1 MAIPR
6 GKALYPTDVATAALS
21 ARPRRWA
28 GEGDRGDNR
37 RMPTLRSNTAAAA
50 WMVAAVAFFA
60 LMDAA
65 MKMLAAH
72 YPALQVATLRGAAS
86 LPFVLLWVLATAGPR
101 SILPVRWGLHLLR
114 GVLGIAMIGC
124 FAWALRS
131 LPLSTAYTIYFVAPL
146 LVAALSVPLLGE
158 YVGPRRWA
166 AIGVGLVG
174 VLVVLRPGM
183 NGFVSLPG
191 LMVLLAAIAYA
202 VASVLVSLLAR
213 TDTPQSLV
221 VWFLLIMALGA
232 GVLALPE
239 WTPLRL
245 ADTGWIAGMG
255 LAGAL
260 GQVALTQAFR
270 RGDASL
276 IAPLEYS
283 GLIWV
288 IPWDWL
294 LWRKLPDAWTWVGAA
309 IIVASGLYLLH
320 RERVRAA
327 VRPPPQAHP

>member
-1 MAIPR
+1 
-6 GKALYPTDVATAALS
+6 
-21 ARPRRWA
+21 
-28 GEGDRGDNR
+28 
-37 RMPTLRSNTAAAA
+37 MPSSRSNTAAAA
-50 WMVAAVAFFA
+50 WMIAAVACFA
-60 LMDAA
+60 VMDAA
-65 MKMLAAH
+65 MKLLTAH
-72 YPALQVATLRGAAS
+72 YPALQVATLRGGAS

-101 SILPVRWGLHLLR
+101 SIVPVRWGLHLLR

-146 LVAALSVPLLGE
+146 LVTALSVPLLGE
-158 YVGPRRWA
+158 HVGPRRWA
-166 AIGVGLVG
+166 AIGIGLVG
-174 VLVVLRPGM
+174 VLVVLRPGVG
-183 NGFVSLPG
+183 GFVSLPG
-191 LMVLLAAIAYA
+191 LMVLLAATAYA
-202 VASVLVSLLAR
+202 LAAVLVSLLAR
-213 TDTPQSLV
+213 TETPQSLV

-232 GVLALPE
+232 GALAWPA
-239 WTPLRL
+239 WIPLRL
-245 ADTGWIAGMG
+245 ADAGWIATLG

-320 RERVRAA
+320 RERVRAT
-327 VRPPPQAHP
+327 VRPPPLAHP